1 MSTTNVTGEV
11 LTSPIN
17 ISNINCIFNACALNI
32 VGNVAATFDVQ
43 NADATTKNSSSIRV
57 NGELVTNTTAKG
69 IFIVFQ
75 DEDWSPEVFRAAFR
89 RDESSTVTSVINNVP
104 PSTYTVIVYDLEED
118 GLPATTPSLEL
129 NNTVQVEGKEGLFFM
144 SYICVSFTFSIAEPT
159 MADSTAAT
167 IRSNGTA
174 ITVVCHD
181 SSCVLVG
188 REYGSRSLL
197 VDTISDTMVKP
208 IGKSGN
214 YTFSVFMMN
223 GKHNISEEPVVT
235 KRFEIQPTKNDQGK
249 NYSVIFCK
257 CFLLLGVHCFR

>member
-1 MSTTNVTGEV
+1 MTGKV
-11 LTSPIN
+11 LTSLIN

-32 VGNVAATFDVQ
+32 VGNVAGTFDVQ
-43 NADATTKNSSSIRV
+43 SADVRTKDSSSVRV

-75 DEDWSPEVFRAAFR
+75 DEDGSPDVFRAGFR
-89 RDESSTVTSVINNVP
+89 RDDSTTSVTSVINNVP

-118 GLPATTPSLEL
+118 GLPATSPSLEL
-129 NNTVQVEGKEGLFFM
+129 NNTVQVEGKEGLFFI
-144 SYICVSFTFSIAEPT
+144 SYICVSFTFSIAEPV

-174 ITVVCHD
+174 ITAVCHD

-214 YTFSVFMMN
+214 YTFSIFMMN
-223 GKHNISEEPVVT
+223 GKHSISEEPIVT
-235 KRFEIQPTKNDQGK
+235 ERIEIRPRKIDPGK
-249 NYSVIFCK
+249 SCLVIRI
-257 CFLLLGVHCFR
+257 L